1 MVSKRDEGGMGKES
15 VVDQKL
21 DMNIFLLFV
30 NIVYL
35 RAFR

>member
-1 MVSKRDEGGMGKES
+1 MGKES